1 MSTSGSTDLTRLTA
15 LAAKITD
22 QIAQL
27 KATEHAR
34 QEHGRSEHA
43 GSEHEGP
50 STVPGPVPGADP
62 DSDLAPA
69 LDPAP
74 APESRHAPESGHA
87 AGARVHGPRVTVSR
101 DSSMASAVPASR
113 GHVDE
118 LVERFTA
125 RTARSKA
132 LAGRYRPVL
141 ADSRATVGFRNS
153 TKEMLYPLAARHAKG
168 ARLTDVDG
176 NEYVDIT
183 MGFGTLLFGH
193 EPDFLTEAVSSHLSR
208 GLRLGPRSPETGEAA
223 ELLTGMTGLER
234 VAFATSGTE
243 ANASAFR
250 LARAATGRSKIVV
263 FHGAYHGHADATLG
277 RSVGKGADRRT
288 VPLSPGVPEGAMA
301 DLIVLD
307 YGAPESLDTIA
318 EHADEIAAV
327 AVEPVQSRNP
337 SLQPVEFVR
346 KLRELTSRTGIVL
359 LFDEM
364 LTGLRPHPR
373 GAQELYGVV
382 PDLATYGKLLGG
394 GFPIGAVAGRA
405 DLLDGVD
412 GGQWQYGD
420 DSYPERETTFF
431 GGTYLQHPLAMTA
444 ACAVLRRLSEEDG
457 EVQRSLNSRTGQL
470 TDRLNRFFEE
480 EEFPLRAVHY
490 GSMFRFEHRADLE
503 LLYHHLVLRGVYV
516 WEWRNFFL
524 STAHSDD
531 DIAFVERAVADSL
544 RELRGAGFFP
554 RRKAARTPAR
564 TSPASPPRRAAPDV
578 SLYFFGD
585 YPEQQSAAD
594 AYDTITEA
602 ARFADEQGFHALW
615 LPERHFH
622 SFGGVF
628 PNPSV
633 LAAALARETARIR
646 INAGSVVL
654 PLHDPLRVAEEWSV
668 VDNLSRGRV
677 GLGCAGGWNARDFA
691 FFPERFGSH
700 RESMYEQVA
709 DVRALWSG
717 QGLRRRTGAD
727 EADLRIFP
735 RPFQREL
742 PMYTAIVGNP
752 ESYRKAGHHDLGV
765 VTNLMGQSPEQLA
778 ENIALYRRARAERDL
793 DPDAGRVTVLLH
805 TYLADDH
812 AEARATAYK
821 PLFRYMRSSL
831 SLFGQMTSSLGRRV
845 DLASLSED
853 DLDAVFSRAY
863 ERYCDQRA
871 LIGSPQQCLPVVDAL
886 RAAGVD
892 EVAALLDF
900 GVPHRALL
908 EGLPRLNTLRQSL
921 HGDVPQPGREAI
933 SVRPSAAQPSA
944 RERSGGPPPVE
955 PSAGELSEGA
965 PLSPG
970 QRRIWILEQLLP
982 GRSAY
987 NEPAA
992 IPLDGPLD
1000 TDALREALSRLT
1012 ERHEVLRTVFR
1023 TEAAEPMQ
1031 YVLPHAAPE
1040 LPVVDCPES
1049 SEAAAMR
1056 EALAEESERRFDLE
1070 RGPLFQTRLLRLGE
1084 QRHVLVL
1091 SFHHIVVDGVSAGI
1105 VTRDLSAL
1113 YRAARSGTRDEL
1125 PELPLTYRDI
1135 SRRQAAD
1142 ARADDARDGDLAYW
1156 KETLSGELPVLDLPT
1171 DRPRPPR
1178 PSARGRSLHRTLPPE
1193 LVAGL
1198 RKSGR
1203 SARATLFMTL
1213 LSGYAAMLR
1222 EVSGQEDIVIGTPV
1236 SDRPEGTHDL
1246 VGFFVNTLA
1255 LRLDCGGDPTFRQLL
1270 ERVRSTALDAYDH
1283 SGTPFDTVV
1292 NAVAPPRE
1300 DTSRAP
1306 VFQVMAEYESGPP
1319 FLLDLPGVT
1328 ARPAAVG
1335 ADKALVD
1342 LTVYFS
1348 VTGDSVE
1355 CRFEYSTDLFDEAT
1369 VAGFAARFE
1378 RILRAAAADPSVR
1391 LAAPRTGASAE
1402 GTARPVE
1409 DTTVHELFARQAR
1422 RDPGRPA
1429 VSAADCSL
1437 SYGELDERA
1446 ERLAESIRGLP
1457 VDGGPP
1463 VALWLPRS
1471 AGFVVAALAVLKTGR
1486 ACLPLDPA
1494 LGPQRV
1500 TDVLEDSGAR
1510 IVLTNGDAPAL
1521 PPLPEGVTTF
1531 DTGGAAD
1538 TPAGSAG
1545 QALASVTA
1553 ASDGASET
1561 CCLIYTSGS
1570 EGRPKGIGLSHRGLV
1585 NLVQWHHSRFG
1596 TGPGTRGAVVCSQS
1610 FDASL
1615 LEIWPVLAAGG
1626 SLAVAGDEV
1635 RLDPRALSRW
1645 YAREGITFTMLPT
1658 ALAEEVLALPPD
1670 QQPPLRHLVCGGEQ
1684 LTRRPHAGAPYGTV
1698 NVYGPSEVTVLA
1710 TTHTVPAVPADG
1722 DDGPIPI
1729 GYPIDNTRLDVLDA
1743 EGRPVPAG
1751 AVGELHITG
1760 PGVALGY
1767 HSDPELTAERFV
1779 PTTGGVR
1786 YRTGDLVEV
1795 RPDGALVFRGRADD
1809 QVKISGFRVEPA
1821 EPDRAL
1827 RGLPGVRNAAVVA
1840 RRDPRRGSRL
1850 VGYVVPEDAGRA
1862 AEPSYP
1868 AELERQLDARLPHY
1882 MVPREWAV
1890 LPGLPL
1896 NVNGKLDRSAL
1907 PPGTVPALAPPRTD
1921 DAGAAA
1927 GGPDVEATL
1936 RKLWAD
1942 ALGADTEH
1950 LADDVSF
1957 FSAGGDSLSA
1967 IRLVGRAVE
1976 EFATDYPVVRFFE
1989 QPTLRA
1995 MTGYLTGSPGPSGT
2009 GTSTGTD
2016 PGAPDPADAGAV
2028 EERAPATR
2036 EQTGMVMRHEQTREP
2051 QVWNVALRLRCEG
2064 PLDVPALR
2072 RALEKLI
2079 HRHHALRSRYAWE
2092 HATAS
2097 TSTSTST
2104 SPGPG
2109 GAPGAGEPEPGRE
2122 LWQEVLAPRP
2132 VPLPVE
2138 DLREV
2143 PPPERAERLETE
2155 CDRIA
2160 QTPFDVARSV
2170 QPRVRLFR
2178 TGDESCTLMLV
2189 LHHISCDG
2197 WSVSVLLK
2205 EFGTLY
2211 GNEAGRLPLRPLPAP
2226 TSQCTDYARLQ
2237 ASSALSEEEHR
2248 RRVDFWADRLAGC
2261 RPDSG
2266 LPADHPRP
2274 AVLSGR
2280 GDTAHAVVPAELFG
2294 ALRDFARETGTTP
2307 YAVMLAVLGR
2317 LLHLR
2322 SGREETVLST
2332 AYANRAHPSTDTLVT
2347 CTATILILRLRT
2359 GGDETLP
2366 ELCRQVTSG
2375 FAEGVANF
2383 IPYARIREGLSRHH
2397 GIELPNSIPLG
2408 ATYQNSIDLSVDLP
2422 GVSTVVTDQ
2431 TGLTARRDCSFS
2443 FLPCPDGTA
2452 EIHTEFSTDLYEPGT
2467 VEGWLAEY
2475 AGLADAMLREA
2486 RALPPPRAEPP
2497 AC

>member
-1 MSTSGSTDLTRLTA
+1 MSASGSPGLTQLTA

-34 QEHGRSEHA
+34 PEHTGPEQA
-43 GSEHEGP
+43 GP
-50 STVPGPVPGADP
+50 R
-62 DSDLAPA
+62 
-69 LDPAP
+69 PAP
-74 APESRHAPESGHA
+74 GSVPESRPAAG

-101 DSSMASAVPASR
+101 DASMASAVPGSR

-193 EPDFLTEAVSSHLSR
+193 EPDFLTEAVSGHLSR

-223 ELLTGMTGLER
+223 ELLTAMTGLER
-234 VAFATSGTE
+234 AAFATSGTE

-277 RSVGKGADRRT
+277 RSVGKGSDRRT

-318 EHADEIAAV
+318 EHAHEIAAV

-337 SLQPVEFVR
+337 SLRPVEFVR
-346 KLRELTSRTGIVL
+346 ELRELTSRTGIVL

-394 GFPIGAVAGRA
+394 GFPVGAVAGRA
-405 DLLDGVD
+405 DLMDGVD

-457 EVQRSLNSRTGQL
+457 EVQRSLNSRTEQL
-470 TDRLNRFFEE
+470 TDRLNRFFED
-480 EEFPLRAVHY
+480 EEFPLRAVRY
-490 GSMFRFEHRADLE
+490 GSMFRFEHRADME

-531 DIAFVERAVADSL
+531 DIAFVERAVAESL

-554 RRKAARTPAR
+554 RRRAGRAPAR
-564 TSPASPPRRAAPDV
+564 TSTVSPPQRPRAAPEV

-585 YPEQQSAAD
+585 YPEQESAAD

-633 LAAALARETARIR
+633 LAAALARETERIR

-677 GLGCAGGWNARDFA
+677 GLGCASGWNARDFA

-717 QGLRRRTGAD
+717 RGLRRRTGAD

-752 ESYRKAGHHDLGV
+752 ESYEKAGHHDLGV

-778 ENIALYRRARAERDL
+778 ENIALYRRARAERGL
-793 DPDAGRVTVLLH
+793 DPDAGRVAVLLH

-812 AEARATAYK
+812 AKARATAYK

-908 EGLPRLNTLRQSL
+908 DGLPRLNALRQSL
-921 HGDVPQPGREAI
+921 HGDGPQPGRETVE
-933 SVRPSAAQPSA
+933 VRQPA
-944 RERSGGPPPVE
+944 RRKSGSPPPVE
-955 PSAGELSEGA
+955 PSGELSEGA

-1023 TEAAEPMQ
+1023 TQGSGEPMQ
-1031 YVLPHAAPE
+1031 YVMPHAAPE
-1040 LPVVDCPES
+1040 LPVVDCPGS
-1049 SEAAAMR
+1049 SEAAVVR

-1070 RGPLFQTRLLRLGE
+1070 RGPLFYTRLLRLDE

-1113 YRAARSGTRDEL
+1113 YRAARSGSRAEL
-1125 PELPLTYRDI
+1125 PELPYSYQDI
-1135 SRRQAAD
+1135 SRRQATD
-1142 ARADDARDGDLAYW
+1142 ARTTGDDRDGDLAYW
-1156 KETLSGELPVLDLPT
+1156 KETLSGELPVLDLPA

-1213 LSGYAAMLR
+1213 LSGYAAMLH
-1222 EVSGQEDIVIGTPV
+1222 EVSGQEDIVIGTPI
-1236 SDRPEGTHDL
+1236 SDRPEGTHDM

-1255 LRLDCGGDPTFRQLL
+1255 LRLDLGGTPTFRQLL
-1270 ERVRSTALDAYDH
+1270 ERVRSTTLDAYDH
-1283 SGTPFDTVV
+1283 SGTPFDSVV

-1300 DTSRAP
+1300 DTSRTP

-1319 FLLDLPGVT
+1319 FLLDLPDVT

-1348 VTGDSVE
+1348 VTGDGVE

-1378 RILRAAAADPSVR
+1378 RILRAAAADPSAR
-1391 LAAPRTGASAE
+1391 PAAPRTGASAE

-1422 RDPGRPA
+1422 RAPGRPA

-1446 ERLAESIRGLP
+1446 ERLADSIRGLP
-1457 VDGGPP
+1457 VQDGPP

-1471 AGFVVAALAVLKTGR
+1471 AGFVVAALAVLKAGR

-1500 TDVLEDSGAR
+1500 TDVLEDSGTR
-1510 IVLTNGDAPAL
+1510 IVLTNGGAPAL
-1521 PPLPEGVTTF
+1521 PPLPEGVTTL
-1531 DTGGAAD
+1531 DTGAA
-1538 TPAGSAG
+1538 AGSAG
-1545 QALASVTA
+1545 HGPASRTA
-1553 ASDGASET
+1553 ASEGPSET

-1570 EGRPKGIGLSHRGLV
+1570 EGRPKGIELSHRGLV

-1596 TGPGTRGAVVCSQS
+1596 AGPGTRGAVVCSQS

-1615 LEIWPVLAAGG
+1615 LEIWPVLTAGG
-1626 SLAVAGDEV
+1626 SLSVAGDDV

-1684 LTRRPHAGAPYGTV
+1684 LTRRPHTGAPYETV
-1698 NVYGPSEVTVLA
+1698 NIYGPSEVTVLA
-1710 TTHTVPAVPADG
+1710 TAHAVPATSADG
-1722 DDGPIPI
+1722 GGYGPIPI
-1729 GYPIDNTRLDVLDA
+1729 GFPIDNTRLDVLDA

-1751 AVGELHITG
+1751 TVGELHVTG

-1767 HSDPELTAERFV
+1767 HSDPERTEERFV

-1786 YRTGDLVEV
+1786 YRTGDLVEA

-1840 RRDPRRGSRL
+1840 RRDPLRGSRL

-1862 AEPSYP
+1862 ADPSYP
-1868 AELERQLDARLPHY
+1868 AGLERQLDARLPHY

-1890 LPGLPL
+1890 LPELPL

-1907 PPGTVPALAPPRTD
+1907 PPGTVPALAQPRTD
-1921 DAGAAA
+1921 GPATGAS
-1927 GGPDVEATL
+1927 GPDVEATL

-1967 IRLVGRAVE
+1967 IRLVGRAGE
-1976 EFATDYPVVRFFE
+1976 EFGTDYPVVCFFE

-1995 MTGYLTGSPGPSGT
+1995 MTGYFTGSPGHDTEPDPDP
-2009 GTSTGTD
+2009 D
-2016 PGAPDPADAGAV
+2016 PGSGSGWD
-2028 EERAPATR
+2028 E
-2036 EQTGMVMRHEQTREP
+2036 
-2051 QVWNVALRLRCEG
+2051 
-2064 PLDVPALR
+2064 
-2072 RALEKLI
+2072 
-2079 HRHHALRSRYAWE
+2079 
-2092 HATAS
+2092 
-2097 TSTSTST
+2097 
-2104 SPGPG
+2104 
-2109 GAPGAGEPEPGRE
+2109 
-2122 LWQEVLAPRP
+2122 
-2132 VPLPVE
+2132 
-2138 DLREV
+2138 
-2143 PPPERAERLETE
+2143 
-2155 CDRIA
+2155 
-2160 QTPFDVARSV
+2160 
-2170 QPRVRLFR
+2170 RVR
-2178 TGDESCTLMLV
+2178 GEV
-2189 LHHISCDG
+2189 
-2197 WSVSVLLK
+2197 
-2205 EFGTLY
+2205 
-2211 GNEAGRLPLRPLPAP
+2211 
-2226 TSQCTDYARLQ
+2226 
-2237 ASSALSEEEHR
+2237 
-2248 RRVDFWADRLAGC
+2248 
-2261 RPDSG
+2261 
-2266 LPADHPRP
+2266 
-2274 AVLSGR
+2274 
-2280 GDTAHAVVPAELFG
+2280 
-2294 ALRDFARETGTTP
+2294 
-2307 YAVMLAVLGR
+2307 
-2317 LLHLR
+2317 
-2322 SGREETVLST
+2322 
-2332 AYANRAHPSTDTLVT
+2332 
-2347 CTATILILRLRT
+2347 
-2359 GGDETLP
+2359 
-2366 ELCRQVTSG
+2366 
-2375 FAEGVANF
+2375 
-2383 IPYARIREGLSRHH
+2383 
-2397 GIELPNSIPLG
+2397 
-2408 ATYQNSIDLSVDLP
+2408 
-2422 GVSTVVTDQ
+2422 
-2431 TGLTARRDCSFS
+2431 
-2443 FLPCPDGTA
+2443 
-2452 EIHTEFSTDLYEPGT
+2452 
-2467 VEGWLAEY
+2467 
-2475 AGLADAMLREA
+2475 
-2486 RALPPPRAEPP
+2486 
-2497 AC
+2497 